1 MKLLIAMLISCAAM
15 AQTWVEQRTF
25 VSSGVVTPR
34 IDGLVTESFSG
45 KLGAFAWFQTQKGY
59 SEGYGGITYSPK
71 PWIQLAGGAG
81 IEENVSPARV
91 GGFVWAGGGKISLLF
106 IPEYGGS
113 GFWWKAE
120 VNRKVN
126 KSVGVGLI
134 TERYKGTGLRVEYK
148 IPRTPL
154 LLWGAP
160 MFEKSRVNAAFAIRW
175 VIK

>member
-1 MKLLIAMLISCAAM
+1 MKLLIAMLVTCAAM

-25 VSSGVVTPR
+25 VSSGSATPR
-34 IDGLVTESFSG
+34 IDGLLTSSLSEKFG
-45 KLGAFAWFQTQKGY
+45 GFIWFQTQKDY
-59 SEGYGGITYSPK
+59 SESYGGLTYSPK
-71 PWIQLAGGAG
+71 PWLQLASGVG
-81 IEENVSPARV
+81 IEEAKNPARA
-91 GGFVWAGGGKISLLF
+91 GGFVWMGDSKTSALF
-106 IPEYGGS
+106 IPEFGGS

-126 KSVGVGLI
+126 KSVGVGLV